1 MKANKDDRMPK
12 LELTPKWV
20 KTTCPYCGTGCGVE
34 AQLNQDKS
42 VTIRGDESHPT
53 NLGNLCSKG
62 LALAD
67 TLVPEGRLT
76 ECFVRGQAQSMETT
90 LSYVAASFSN
100 IIAEH
105 GPDAVA
111 FYVSGQLLTEDYYVA
126 NKLMKGFIGSSNID
140 SNSRLCMSS
149 AVVAHKRA
157 FGEDAVPACYADIE
171 KAEHI
176 YLVGSN
182 LAWCH
187 PILFRRIKQ
196 AKLVNPALQ
205 ITVIDPRRTDTC
217 DIADLHLAIRPGTD
231 VALYNGLFA
240 FLDQENACDLAYISQ
255 HTEGFSQALLPA
267 RESTPSWA
275 ELAIFCNLALDDMLG
290 FFRSFVNTEKTLTLF
305 SQGVNQSTSGTN
317 KVNAI
322 INCHLATGRV
332 GKPGASPFSIT
343 GQPNAMGGREVGGL
357 ASMLA
362 AHMDFTPESHALV
375 SEFWHT
381 DKLATENGAKAIDMF
396 DQVHQGKI
404 KAIWIMGTNP
414 VVSLPDSD
422 KIQQALLNC
431 PLVVV
436 SDCIAKSDTIACA
449 DVLLPAQGWGE
460 KTGTVTNS
468 ERCISRQRG
477 FLPSPGDAKPDWW
490 LLAEVAKRM
499 GFTKEFSF
507 TDEAEVFAEFA
518 RMTGFQQ
525 DKYPRGLDIAVLAE
539 QDYHQHQ
546 PLQWPIKLDLSQSR
560 VQSDQVLTADDLAAQ
575 SQARLFG
582 DGHFATASGKANF
595 IPLYYKS
602 AASEVCQDYPM
613 VLNTGRNRDQWH
625 SMSRT
630 GLATKLNGHMPEP
643 LLSISPQDL
652 AERGI
657 VDASLVEVESLQGK
671 LLVRI
676 HATSGQN
683 TGALFMP
690 IHWSRQNASA
700 GAISSLVAS
709 HTDPLSGQPENKYTP
724 VRVNEW
730 SHASRAA
737 LWSQRRLQVAKSL
750 PVAEYWVERRL
761 EQGFLYYLASVAAPE
776 VFFQQLKHAL
786 HNNYMEKQ
794 VDYANAAEQKYR
806 FAMSLQDNLD
816 ISLMVT
822 PADDQDDASW
832 LASLTMIMPD
842 AGLRATLKGEAATPA
857 SRMVCACHQV
867 TEYAISQAVADG
879 ADTVEAVGRCSKA
892 GTGCGSCIPEIK
904 RVIATCELAVSL

>member
-1 MKANKDDRMPK
+1 MHK
-12 LELTPKWV
+12 LKQLPKWV

-34 AQLNQDKS
+34 AQVNQDNS

-62 LALAD
+62 LTLAD

-76 ECFVRGQAQSMETT
+76 ECYIRGQVQSMETT
-90 LSYVAASFSN
+90 LSYVASSFN
-100 IIAEH
+100 KVIAEH

-111 FYVSGQLLTEDYYVA
+111 FYVSGQLLTEDYYIA

-171 KAEHI
+171 EAEHI
-176 YLVGSN
+176 CLVGSN

-196 AKLVNPALQ
+196 AKMANPNLK

-217 DIADLHLAIRPGTD
+217 DITDLHLAIRPGTD
-231 VALYNGLFA
+231 VALYNGLLE
-240 FLDQENACDLAYISQ
+240 FLDQENACDLAYIAA
-255 HTEGFSQALLPA
+255 HTEGFEAALKSA
-267 RESTPSWA
+267 YQSTPSWV
-275 ELAIFCNLALDDMLG
+275 ELAEFCNLELDTMLA
-290 FFRSFVNTEKTLTLF
+290 FFRRFTDIDKTLTLF
-305 SQGVNQSTSGTN
+305 SQGVNQSSSGTN

-332 GKPGASPFSIT
+332 GKPGASPFSVT

-357 ASMLA
+357 ATMLA

-375 SEFWHT
+375 SEFWQT
-381 DKLATENGAKAIDMF
+381 DKLATHNGAKAIDMF

-477 FLPSPGDAKPDWW
+477 FLPSVGEAKADWW

-499 GFTKEFSF
+499 GFGKAFSF
-507 TDEAEVFAEFA
+507 DNEADVFAEYA
-518 RMTGFQQ
+518 RMTGFKQ
-525 DKYPRGLDIAVLAE
+525 DSLPRGLDIAVLAE
-539 QDYHQHQ
+539 QDYQQHQ
-546 PLQWPIKLDLSQSR
+546 PMQWPIHGDK
-560 VQSDQVLTADDLAAQ
+560 
-575 SQARLFG
+575 SQARLFT
-582 DGHFATASGKANF
+582 DGQFSTPSGKANF
-595 IPLYYKS
+595 IPLYHKS

-613 VLNTGRNRDQWH
+613 ILNTGRNRDQWH

-643 LLSISPQDL
+643 LLSINPQDL
-652 AERGI
+652 SERGI
-657 VDASLVEVESLQGK
+657 VDGSLVAVESLQGK
-671 LLVRI
+671 LLVRA
-676 HATSGQN
+676 HATVSQN
-683 TGALFMP
+683 QGELFLP

-700 GAISSLVAS
+700 GSISSLVAG

-724 VRVNEW
+724 VKVSVW
-730 SHASRAA
+730 LHSSRAA
-737 LWSQRRLQVAKSL
+737 LWSQRRLQVAKIL
-750 PVAEYWVERRL
+750 PMVDYWVERRL
-761 EQGFLYYLASVAAPE
+761 EQGFFYYLASVAEPAT
-776 VFFQQLKHAL
+776 FFQQLKLAL
-786 HNNYMEKQ
+786 HNSYMTKQ
-794 VDYANAAEQKYR
+794 VDYENAAEQKYR
-806 FAMSLQDNLD
+806 FAMSFQGDSKDSLD

-822 PADDQDDASW
+822 PANDVDDDSW
-832 LASLTMIMPD
+832 LASLTMLTPEV
-842 AGLRATLKGEAATPA
+842 GLRATLKGEAETPP
-857 SRMVCACHQV
+857 SRMICACHQV
-867 TEYAISQAVADG
+867 TEYDIIQAVEAG
-879 ADTVEAVGRCSKA
+879 ADTVTAVGGCSKA

-904 RVIATCELAVSL
+904 RVMASCDIAITLVS

>member
-1 MKANKDDRMPK
+1 MQK
-12 LELTPKWV
+12 LKLTPKWV

-34 AQLNQDKS
+34 AQVNQDNG

-62 LALAD
+62 LTLAD
-67 TLVPEGRLT
+67 TLVPEGRLR
-76 ECFVRGQAQSMETT
+76 ECYIRGQAQSMETT
-90 LSYVAASFSN
+90 LSYVASSFSKV
-100 IIAEH
+100 IAEH

-111 FYVSGQLLTEDYYVA
+111 FYVSGQLLTEDYYIA

-171 KAEHI
+171 AAEHI
-176 YLVGSN
+176 CLVGSN

-196 AKLVNPALQ
+196 AQIANPNLK

-231 VALYNGLFA
+231 VALYNGLLA
-240 FLDQENACDLAYISQ
+240 FLDQENACDLSYISQ
-255 HTEGFSQALLPA
+255 HTEGFENALKSA
-267 RESTPSWA
+267 YQSTPSWV
-275 ELAIFCNLALDDMLG
+275 ELAAFCNIELDTMLA
-290 FFRSFVNTEKTLTLF
+290 FFQRFTDIDKTLTLF

-332 GKPGASPFSIT
+332 GKPGASPFSVT

-381 DKLATENGAKAIDMF
+381 DKLATNSGAKAIDMF

-477 FLPSPGDAKPDWW
+477 FLPSLGEAKADWW

-499 GFTKEFSF
+499 GFTKDFSF
-507 TDEAEVFAEFA
+507 ASEAEVFAEYA
-518 RMTGFQQ
+518 QMTGFKQ
-525 DKYPRGLDIAVLAE
+525 DTLPRGLDIAVLAG

-546 PLQWPIKLDLSQSR
+546 PMQWPIRGEQS
-560 VQSDQVLTADDLAAQ
+560 A
-575 SQARLFG
+575 ARLFT
-582 DGHFATASGKANF
+582 DGQFSTPSGRANF
-595 IPLYYKS
+595 IPMYQKS
-602 AASEVCQDYPM
+602 AASEVCQAYPM
-613 VLNTGRNRDQWH
+613 ILNTGRNRDQWH
-625 SMSRT
+625 SMGRT
-630 GLATKLNGHMPEP
+630 GLATKLNSHMPEP
-643 LLSISPQDL
+643 LLSINPQDL
-652 AERGI
+652 TERGI
-657 VDASLVEVESLQGK
+657 ADGSLVAVESLQGK
-671 LLVRI
+671 LLVRA
-676 HATSGQN
+676 HATESQN
-683 TGALFMP
+683 PSELFLP
-690 IHWSRQNASA
+690 IHWSRENASA
-700 GAISSLVAS
+700 GAISSLVAA

-724 VRVNEW
+724 VSVRAW

-737 LWSQRRLQVAKSL
+737 LWSQRRLQVAKIL
-750 PVAEYWVERRL
+750 PMVDYWVERRL
-761 EQGFLYYLASVAAPE
+761 EQGYLYYLASVTEPAM
-776 VFFQQLKHAL
+776 FFLQLKLAL
-786 HNNYMEKQ
+786 NNSYMTKQ
-794 VDYANAAEQKYR
+794 VDYENVAEQKYR
-806 FAMSLQDNLD
+806 FAMSLQGDSQDSLD

-822 PADDQDDASW
+822 PANDADDNSW
-832 LASLTMIMPD
+832 LASLTTLVPEV
-842 AGLRATLKGEAATPA
+842 GLRTTLKGQADTTP

-867 TEYAISQAVADG
+867 TENAIINA
-879 ADTVEAVGRCSKA
+879 VEAGANTVAAVGGCNKA

-904 RVIATCELAVSL
+904 RVMASCESTISLVD

>member
-1 MKANKDDRMPK
+1 MQK
-12 LELTPKWV
+12 LKQQPKWV

-34 AQLNQDKS
+34 AQVNQDNS

-62 LALAD
+62 LTLAD
-67 TLVPEGRLT
+67 TLVPEGRLS
-76 ECFVRGQAQSMETT
+76 ECYIRGQAQSMETT
-90 LSYVAASFSN
+90 LSYVASSFN
-100 IIAEH
+100 KVIAEH

-171 KAEHI
+171 AAEHI
-176 YLVGSN
+176 CLVGSN

-196 AKLVNPALQ
+196 AKIANPNLK

-217 DIADLHLAIRPGTD
+217 DITDLHLAIRPGTD
-231 VALYNGLFA
+231 VALYNGLLE
-240 FLDQENACDLAYISQ
+240 FLDQENACDLTYIAE
-255 HTEGFSQALLPA
+255 HTEGFEEALKSA
-267 RESTPSWA
+267 YQSTPSWE
-275 ELAIFCNLALDDMLG
+275 ELAAFCNLELDTMLA
-290 FFRSFVNTEKTLTLF
+290 FFRRFTDIDKTLTLF

-332 GKPGASPFSIT
+332 GKPGASPFSVT

-381 DKLATENGAKAIDMF
+381 DKLATKNGAKAIDMF

-477 FLPSPGDAKPDWW
+477 FLPSVGEAKADWW

-499 GFTKEFSF
+499 GFTKDFSF
-507 TDEAEVFAEFA
+507 ESEADVFAEYA
-518 RMTGFQQ
+518 QMTGFKQ
-525 DKYPRGLDIAVLAE
+525 DALPRGLDIAVLAD
-539 QDYHQHQ
+539 QDYDQHK
-546 PLQWPIKLDLSQSR
+546 PMQWPIKGNK
-560 VQSDQVLTADDLAAQ
+560 
-575 SQARLFG
+575 SQARLFT
-582 DGHFATASGKANF
+582 DGHFSTPSGKANF
-595 IPLYYKS
+595 IALYHKS
-602 AASEVCQDYPM
+602 AASSVCQDYPM
-613 VLNTGRNRDQWH
+613 ILNTGRNRDQWH

-643 LLSISPQDL
+643 LLSINPQDL
-652 AERGI
+652 TERGI
-657 VDASLVEVESLQGK
+657 TDGSLVAVESLQGK
-671 LLVRI
+671 LLVRA
-676 HATSGQN
+676 HATVSQN
-683 TGALFMP
+683 PGELFLP

-700 GAISSLVAS
+700 GAISSLVAG

-724 VRVNEW
+724 VSVSAW

-737 LWSQRRLQVAKSL
+737 LWSQRRLQVAKIL
-750 PVAEYWVERRL
+750 PMVDYWIERRL
-761 EQGFLYYLASVAAPE
+761 EQGFLYYLASVAEPAE
-776 VFFQQLKHAL
+776 FFQQLKLAL
-786 HNNYMEKQ
+786 HNSYMTKQ
-794 VDYANAAEQKYR
+794 VDYENVAEQKYR
-806 FAMSLQDNLD
+806 FAMSFQENLD

-822 PADDQDDASW
+822 PASDVDDDSW
-832 LASLTMIMPD
+832 LASLTLLMPD
-842 AGLRATLKGEAATPA
+842 VGLRATLKGEAKTPP

-867 TEYAISQAVADG
+867 TEYDIIEAVKAG
-879 ADTVEAVGRCSKA
+879 ADTVAAVGGCSKA

-904 RVIATCELAVSL
+904 RVMASCNIEVSLVD